1 MKTPQTEDE
10 DELLIEAI
18 KNFVTGHIIDRHG
31 TGLNKAKE
39 GIIVD
44 GHFYSSFEIDDHSLT
59 VREFIKNYYPRGNK
73 LIFPENSNFYI
84 FSNIEDGHCNIG
96 TIDDTLLFVSK
107 IKHDQLTIL
116 DNHQIVKLE
125 DKEICMKILEK
136 SYSKE
141 KAKTSFILTT
151 PIVRLSTE
159 FGLDF
164 SMTLLNFF
172 RTINVETFE
181 DLIKYSENDL
191 ENFKILNNR
200 KMGELKNMLIDL
212 DLKLA
217 E

>member
-1 MKTPQTEDE
+1 
-10 DELLIEAI
+10 
-18 KNFVTGHIIDRHG
+18 
-31 TGLNKAKE
+31 
-39 GIIVD
+39 
-44 GHFYSSFEIDDHSLT
+44 
-59 VREFIKNYYPRGNK
+59 
-73 LIFPENSNFYI
+73 
-84 FSNIEDGHCNIG
+84 
-96 TIDDTLLFVSK
+96 LLFVSK